1 MLSKSAIAFK
11 VNTPFLKYKNRK
23 HFDVEEQFGYFHIPS
38 QKNVPGFHKS
48 RSSFM
53 VSMFSVGIRVA
64 EPFRFTTQIAL
75 HQVALDIHGTP
86 TPPPLTW
93 LNAKSK
99 TFTDLKC
106 PVSVIAYC
114 R

>member
-1 MLSKSAIAFK
+1 MLSKSAIAFR
-11 VNTPFLKYKNRK
+11 VSTPFLKYKNRK
-23 HFDVEEQFGYFHIPS
+23 HFDVEEQFGFFHNPN
-38 QKNVPGFHKS
+38 QKYVQGFHNS

-53 VSMFSVGIRVA
+53 VSMFSVGIEVA

-93 LNAKSK
+93 LNAKK
-99 TFTDLKC
+99 QN
-106 PVSVIAYC
+106 IY
-114 R
+114 

>member
-1 MLSKSAIAFK
+1 MISTSAIAFR
-11 VNTPFLKYKNRK
+11 VNTLFLKYKNGK
-23 HFDVEEQFGYFHIPS
+23 HFDDEEQFGYFHIPD
-38 QKNVPGFHKS
+38 QKYVHKS
-48 RSSFM
+48 KSSFM
-53 VSMFSVGIRVA
+53 VSIFSVGIEVA

-99 TFTDLKC
+99 TFADLK
-106 PVSVIAYC
+106 
-114 R
+114 